1 MRLSLSPHQLV
12 AHWVPGVVAIGILFV
27 PDLSTATFD
36 ASYLGQF
43 IHTIGAPAAILTV
56 AVAGF
61 AAGQFLDCFRNLFE
75 EFMCKFCK
83 KHANRLALHR
93 EIERPRA
100 KADGRL
106 LFHVLR
112 FWFQHGCGVVYWRRD
127 CSVADV
133 PTSLTTV
140 ASCGHWIGIRDL
152 RRRHLYSQKRHRRT
166 YKKPARR

>member
-1 MRLSLSPHQLV
+1 MRFSLSPHQLV

-83 KHANRLALHR
+83 KHAIGWHFIWKLSDRGLIRGFAAQGFMAS
-93 EIERPRA
+93 E
-100 KADGRL
+100 
-106 LFHVLR
+106 
-112 FWFQHGCGVVYWRRD
+112 
-127 CSVADV
+127 CSR
-133 PTSLTTV
+133 S
-140 ASCGHWIGIRDL
+140 GGL
-152 RRRHLYSQKRHRRT
+152 RREL
-166 YKKPARR
+166 